1 LSPLLLKANLTAIY
15 HLLGDWVDF
24 NLHDVHSFVQP
35 WECCWRPG
43 ISGTPGTLGGLPLS
57 RT

>member
-1 LSPLLLKANLTAIY
+1 MYVYRMVPCLLWLLLKANLTAIY

-35 WECCWRPG
+35 WECC
-43 ISGTPGTLGGLPLS
+43 
-57 RT
+57 